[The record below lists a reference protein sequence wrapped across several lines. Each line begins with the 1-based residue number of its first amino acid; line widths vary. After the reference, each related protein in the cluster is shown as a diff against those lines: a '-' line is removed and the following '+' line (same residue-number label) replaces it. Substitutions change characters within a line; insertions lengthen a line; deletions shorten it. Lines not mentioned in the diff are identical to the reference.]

1 MAGTPLVVL
10 GVDPGSQR
18 TGWGIIAEQSG
29 VLRLVDCGIIRTT
42 SSGEKEFSQRLAVIY
57 RQLADVVGRYRPQE
71 AAIEQVFTAKN
82 AASALKL
89 GQARGVAVAACAAH
103 RVPVSDYEPTLV
115 KKSVVG
121 TGRAEKEQVAFM
133 VRCLLNVR
141 GEGWA
146 LDTTDALAVAICH
159 LTMRRLKLLALALR
173 RWEFYCLLGEGTPF
187 LWREKGVPSPKP
199 PSSPKRALSGTKKRR
214 HVASFFVRW
223 SCQVL
228 W

>member
-1 MAGTPLVVL
+1 MADTPRVVL

-57 RQLADVVGRYRPQE
+57 RQLADV
-71 AAIEQVFTAKN
+71 IEQVFTAKN

-133 VRCLLNVR
+133 VRRLLNVR

-159 LTMRRLKLLALALR
+159 LTMRRLKLLAR
-173 RWEFYCLLGEGTPF
+173 R
-187 LWREKGVPSPKP
+187 
-199 PSSPKRALSGTKKRR
+199 
-214 HVASFFVRW
+214 
-223 SCQVL
+223 
-228 W
+228 

>member
-1 MAGTPLVVL
+1 MADTPLVVL

-57 RQLADVVGRYRPQE
+57 RQLADVVGRYR
-71 AAIEQVFTAKN
+71 
-82 AASALKL
+82 
-89 GQARGVAVAACAAH
+89 VAVAACAAH

-133 VRCLLNVR
+133 VRRLLNVR

-159 LTMRRLKLLALALR
+159 LTMRRLKLLAR
-173 RWEFYCLLGEGTPF
+173 R
-187 LWREKGVPSPKP
+187 
-199 PSSPKRALSGTKKRR
+199 
-214 HVASFFVRW
+214 
-223 SCQVL
+223 
-228 W
+228 

>member
-1 MAGTPLVVL
+1 MADTSLVVL

-42 SSGEKEFSQRLAVIY
+42 SGGEKEFSRRLAVIY

-71 AAIEQVFTAKN
+71 ATIEQVFTARN

-103 RVPVSDYEPTLV
+103 GVPVSDYEPTLV

-133 VRCLLNVR
+133 DNNGHLILVSENGDAVNLGPDPTGRKWMELGLNDR
-141 GEGWA
+141 
-146 LDTTDALAVAICH
+146 
-159 LTMRRLKLLALALR
+159 
-173 RWEFYCLLGEGTPF
+173 
-187 LWREKGVPSPKP
+187 
-199 PSSPKRALSGTKKRR
+199 
-214 HVASFFVRW
+214 
-223 SCQVL
+223 
-228 W
+228 